1 MTEKATLE
9 NKKEALALKKKKSN
23 YYFTK
28 DTEGYII
35 KFKKVTSE
43 FEKNRLYEKHIHPA
57 FTELVTNLVAVYN
70 YKSFGEEMEHFKSD
84 CVSFLFETIHKW
96 DESKGTKAFSYFN
109 VVAKNWLTIQSRRL
123 YKNYKRNVDINCDLS
138 LTKEEKNYLYNESVV
153 EEEPIDDREDFI
165 VGIYKVIDIL
175 EKRVKPGKDTK
186 CIEAIK
192 HLYDNIHKV
201 NFFNKRAVFVYMREI
216 SGLNNTELSSSL
228 SRIRKIYREI
238 QGEDKLVNLE
248 DYK

>member
-1 MTEKATLE
+1 MEEKE
-9 NKKEALALKKKKSN
+9 NIVQKKKKSN

-35 KFKKVTSE
+35 KFKNSSSD
-43 FEKNRLYEKHIHPA
+43 FEKNRIYEKHIHPA
-57 FTELVTNLVAVYN
+57 FTELVCNLVTVYN
-70 YKSFGEEMEHFKSD
+70 YKSFGEEMDHFKSD

-123 YKNYKRNVDINCDLS
+123 YKNYKRNVDINNHES
-138 LTKEEKNYLYNESVV
+138 LTKEEKKFLFGDNIV
-153 EEEPIDDREDFI
+153 EEDPADDREDFI
-165 VGIYKVIDIL
+165 VGIYKVIDVI
-175 EKRVKPGKDTK
+175 EGKIKSERDKK
-186 CIEAIK
+186 CVAAIR
-192 HLYDNIHKV
+192 HLYDNIDKV

-216 SGLNNTELSSSL
+216 SGLNNSELSSSL

-238 QGEDKLVNLE
+238 QGEDKLINLE
-248 DYK
+248 DYKK